1 MATRKRTRTRARSKS
16 FKKSR
21 KQPVGG
27 RSRRG
32 GNWFNPPIPGG
43 SRGRGG
49 GKRVEGAIMGGRR
62 AVEGLL
68 MGGSI

>member
-1 MATRKRTRTRARSKS
+1 MATRKRTRTRTRS

-21 KQPVGG
+21 KQPVRG

-43 SRGRGG
+43 SRRMA
-49 GKRVEGAIMGGRR
+49 GAK
-62 AVEGLL
+62 
-68 MGGSI
+68 SI